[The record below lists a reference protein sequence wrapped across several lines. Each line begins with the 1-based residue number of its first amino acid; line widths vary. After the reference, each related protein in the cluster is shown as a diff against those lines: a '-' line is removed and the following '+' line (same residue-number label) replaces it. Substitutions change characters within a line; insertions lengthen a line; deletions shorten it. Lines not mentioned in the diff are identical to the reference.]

1 MTAPKRFASLNLRK
15 KNMILEAA
23 YREFCGVPY
32 SSVRISSFIKSAGI
46 SRASFYLYFKDKEDL
61 YRCMIYGLAEEVRE
75 GYLQCLQEQKGNFYR
90 AVLATINLMESYGR
104 REVYVDVYRKMM
116 SEKLCC
122 SIIID
127 VWKQFHQSGLT
138 ADFIEACYQ
147 ERNKGRYGDLNRDQF
162 TYAME
167 LYTNILERFLMM
179 LALEY
184 PDVEKIKR
192 SLESQ
197 LMIVE
202 RAMLQMAA

>member
-61 YRCMIYGLAEEVRE
+61 YRCMIYELAEELRRI
-75 GYLQCLQEQKGNFYR
+75 YLQCLQEQNGNFYK
-90 AVLATINLMESYGR
+90 AVLAAVDVVENYGR
-104 REVYVDVYRKMM
+104 REIYIDVYKKMM
-116 SEKLCC
+116 SENLCRG
-122 SIIID
+122 IITD
-127 VWKQFHQSGLT
+127 VWKQFYQSGIS
-138 ADFIEACYQ
+138 DNFIGACYR
-147 ERNKGRYGDLNRDQF
+147 ERNRERYGDLTRDQF

-184 PDVEKIKR
+184 PDIEKLKK
-192 SLESQ
+192 SMVSQ

-202 RAMLQMAA
+202 RAILKRAA